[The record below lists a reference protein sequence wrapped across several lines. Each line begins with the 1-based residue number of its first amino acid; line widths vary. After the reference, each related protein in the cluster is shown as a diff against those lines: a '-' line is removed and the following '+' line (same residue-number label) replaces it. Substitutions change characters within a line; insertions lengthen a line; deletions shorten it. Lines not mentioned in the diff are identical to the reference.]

1 MIKIGKMARYP
12 LVFTKGSFDERRRL
26 ARELNFKFFKEIS
39 SKFKSKDVSFDVFQ
53 KTIDEFMPYQISLKV
68 VKNDGKNGFLA
79 VKVND
84 ECNLVNG
91 YNMGIPPNP
100 FSGEIPLTTADTF
113 MHESAHYFSFMTNP
127 KMVARIAK
135 MFESGTCLKTQ
146 NFYDTV
152 LYSKNKL
159 SSFEISK
166 KLDDLLQ
173 TLTVKERIDFLQNS
187 RYRLSDEIFAYK
199 EGAKYQDLIQKI
211 HSDKI
216 CCKVD
221 AVDYCDYDFET
232 KIKIV
237 EQKLIKELKNA
248 RAVKS

>member
-1 MIKIGKMARYP
+1 MIKIDKIAKYP
-12 LVFTKGSFDERRRL
+12 LAFTKGTPNQRREL
-26 ARELNFKFFKEIS
+26 ARCLNFKFFKDIS
-39 SKFKSKDVSFDVFQ
+39 TKFKSKDVSFDVFQ
-53 KTIDEFMPYQISLKV
+53 KTLDEAIQFPHNITV
-68 VKNDGKNGFLA
+68 IKNDEKKGFLT
-79 VKVND
+79 VCVND
-84 ECNLVNG
+84 ECNIVNG
-91 YNMGIPPNP
+91 YNMGIPPNS

-135 MFESGTCLKTQ
+135 MFESGTYLKTQ
-146 NFYDTV
+146 NFYNTV

-159 SSFEISK
+159 SSFEISQ
-166 KLDDLLQ
+166 KLDEFLQ

-187 RYRLSDEIFAYK
+187 RYRLTDEIFAYK

-248 RAVKS
+248 RAVRS